1 MRTSMALVNLDEQ
14 RKNFGS
20 IKKFKHS
27 RKLYLD
33 FYYFNHRITK
43 TTGLN
48 DTPQNRERVQGF
60 LNKLF
65 DKIESGTFRFAE
77 AFPGAPAEEKAFFSN
92 LEGWEFNPEPNRVL
106 IGDYLNTWMKTIL
119 PTYASH
125 TKRSDFTQIINS
137 RLKPYFEKM
146 TFYQLTGVELQKYVA
161 SLVWEEGKNKGQQL
175 SASRIRNILIP
186 LRAVWND
193 ACDQYRWNMR
203 SPFETIHKK
212 LPEVKKEQ
220 PVVFRYDDWQALMD
234 HVDPY
239 YKPLV
244 EIMVMTGMIGSEL
257 AGLRKSDVGPN
268 HLNIQNAIVLNVEK
282 KKLKNGYRKRSLPL
296 TQALRE
302 RLNQAMAQS
311 DSEYVFTMKGSG
323 KFSYG
328 SFKKTVW
335 EKAFKAAE
343 MEYKKPYTTRHT
355 FAAWS
360 LTLRMD
366 PNRLV
371 KLMGHAS
378 KQMVYEVYGNY
389 VEGLEH
395 DAENIFNYFGPD
407 FLYTK
412 PQKVLSFNRMERCE
426 DKAVIEVRAA

>member
-27 RKLYLD
+27 KKLYLD

-43 TTGLN
+43 TSGLD
-48 DTPQNRERVQGF
+48 DTSKNRERVQGF

-65 DKIESGTFRFAE
+65 DKIESGTFRFAD
-77 AFPGAPAEEKAFFSN
+77 AFPGAPDEEKAFFSN

-106 IGDYLNTWMKTIL
+106 IGDYLDTWVKSIL
-119 PTYASH
+119 PTYDSH
-125 TKRSDFTQIINS
+125 TKRNDFTQIINY
-137 RLKPYFEKM
+137 RLRPYFGKM
-146 TFYQLTGVELQKYVA
+146 TFYQLTGIELQKFVA
-161 SLVWEEGKNKGQQL
+161 SLVWEDGKNKGQQL

-212 LPEVKKEQ
+212 LPDIEKEP
-220 PVVFRYDDWQALMD
+220 PVVFRFDEWQALME
-234 HVDPY
+234 HVDPN

-244 EIMVMTGMIGSEL
+244 EIMAMTGMIGSEL
-257 AGLRKSDVGPN
+257 AGLRKTDIGPN
-268 HLNIQNAIVLNVEK
+268 HINIQRAIVLNKEMT
-282 KKLKNGYRKRSLPL
+282 KLKTKYRKRSLPL
-296 TQALRE
+296 TAALRE
-302 RLNQAMAQS
+302 RINQAMAQS
-311 DSEYVFTMKGSG
+311 DGDYVFTMKGGG

-335 EKAFKAAE
+335 EKAFKAAG
-343 MEYKKPYTTRHT
+343 MDYKVPYTTRHT

-395 DAENIFNYFGPD
+395 DVENIFNYFGAD
-407 FLYTK
+407 FLNTN
-412 PQKVLSFNRMERCE
+412 LRTSS
-426 DKAVIEVRAA
+426 ASIA